1 MGFELFMDFV
11 AKTHMWIS
19 HNRMIRMIIRD
30 EYNIYLIY
38 LKYVF
43 YVPPMINFIIHLA
56 VFQNKESFSKYG
68 NHMHGSVDKCKC

>member
-19 HNRMIRMIIRD
+19 RNRMIRMIIRD

-38 LKYVF
+38 LKYIF
-43 YVPPMINFIIHLA
+43 YVPPMINFI
-56 VFQNKESFSKYG
+56 ESFSKYG